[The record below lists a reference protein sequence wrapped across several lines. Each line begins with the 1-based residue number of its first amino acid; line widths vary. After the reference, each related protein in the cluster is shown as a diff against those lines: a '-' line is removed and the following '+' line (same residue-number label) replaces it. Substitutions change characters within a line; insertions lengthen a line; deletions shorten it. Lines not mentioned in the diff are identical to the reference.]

1 MRQALPRLLLALAMQ
16 LLGSHRRNWA
26 LAMASE
32 FEIAARDGQA
42 FRFAFG
48 CLLGACRSLPDHAEG
63 RFTLASY
70 ALVFG
75 LFLPMATALSMA
87 AASGFPFVEAR
98 DGIHGLVL
106 GSGSH
111 RVLLDAGSLALGPA
125 LTLVMLLLATCHLPA
140 AWWVLERD
148 WHRVATALR
157 LAAAIMATLAIVTA
171 CAALDAAVLLVPFL
185 ALVAEA
191 VTIAGLARFEDA
203 APAEETTA
211 IF

>member
-1 MRQALPRLLLALAMQ
+1 MKQALPRLLLALAMQ
-16 LLGSHRRNWA
+16 LLGSRRRNWA
-26 LAMASE
+26 LAMAYE

-48 CLLGACRSLPDHAEG
+48 CLLGACRSLPHHAEG
-63 RFTLASY
+63 RFMLASY

-87 AASGFPFVEAR
+87 ATAGFPFVEAS
-98 DGIHGLVL
+98 DGIHGLMS
-106 GSGSH
+106 GSGSY
-111 RVLLDAGSLALGPA
+111 RLMLDAGTLALGPA
-125 LTLVMLLLATCHLPA
+125 LTLVMLLLAACHLPA
-140 AWWVLERD
+140 AWWVLDRD
-148 WHRVATALR
+148 WHRVGTALH

-171 CAALDAAVLLVPFL
+171 CAALDFAVLLVPFA

-191 VTIAGLARFEDA
+191 VAIAGLARFKDA
-203 APAEETTA
+203 GCAEEPAA